1 MDTPLSR
8 GEHKEFSDK
17 INSEIKRLEAEDKRQ
32 NNRIDDME
40 KDIKHTMSL
49 ASSVE
54 RLAANMESM
63 LKEQEKQ
70 GKRLETL
77 EKRDGEKWRKVMET
91 IITVVVSGVVGFIL
105 AHIGL

>member
-32 NNRIDDME
+32 NSRIDDLE
-40 KDIKHTMSL
+40 EEVKHIGSL
-49 ASSVE
+49 AASVE

-91 IITVVVSGVVGFIL
+91 VITVVVSGVIGFIL
-105 AHIGL
+105 AHVGM

>member
-1 MDTPLSR
+1 MDTPLTR

-17 INSEIKRLEAEDKRQ
+17 INAEIKRLEAEDRRQ
-32 NNRIDDME
+32 NSRIDGLE
-40 KDIKHTMSL
+40 EDIKQTGAL
-49 ASSVE
+49 AASVE

-91 IITVVVSGVVGFIL
+91 VITVVVSGVVGFAL
-105 AHIGL
+105 AHLGI